1 MQALVL
7 KELNAPLVTE
17 QRSAPTPAKDEVV
30 VQLRSSA
37 LNRRDY
43 WITQGMYPGIKLP
56 VVLGSD
62 GAGEVVQIGSGLGN
76 FWSNRQVII
85 NPGWDW
91 GSDER
96 FQSESF
102 RILGMPVDGT
112 FASHVVVPA
121 DYLHEKP
128 AHLSWHEAAAV
139 PLAGVTAYR
148 AVFTQGEL
156 KPNQNVLVNG
166 VGGGVASFAM
176 QYAIAAGANLFVT
189 SSSSDKRDRAV
200 AMGAKAAFN
209 YADDQWHKEVKSS
222 HGLMDLIIDSAG
234 GEGYNALLE
243 LASPGGRIV
252 NYGATAGPPKKID
265 FFKVFWKQLRII
277 GSSMGSPADFKSML
291 TFIAEQRIKPII
303 DEVLPLDSANA
314 ALAKMKTSA
323 QFGKIVLDHNAAA

>member
-7 KELNAPLVTE
+7 KDLKSPLISE
-17 QRSAPTPAKDEVV
+17 QRSDPTPEKNEVIV
-30 VQLRSSA
+30 RLKASA

-62 GAGEVVQIGSGLGN
+62 GAGEVVELGSGLGN
-76 FWSNRQVII
+76 YWANRQVII

-91 GSDER
+91 GGDEH
-96 FQSESF
+96 FQSDSF
-102 RILGMPVDGT
+102 RILGLPADGT
-112 FASHVVVPA
+112 FATHVAVPA

-128 AHLSWHEAAAV
+128 AHMSWHQAAAL

-156 KPNQNVLVNG
+156 SPNQSVLVNG

-176 QYAIAAGANLFVT
+176 QYAIAAGANLVVT
-189 SSSSDKRDRAV
+189 SSSSDKREKAI
-200 AMGAKAAFN
+200 AMGAKAAFDYSDEN
-209 YADDQWHKEVKSS
+209 WHKEVKSS
-222 HGLMDLIIDSAG
+222 HGMMDLIIDSAG
-234 GEGYNALLE
+234 GDGYNALLD
-243 LASPGGRIV
+243 LATPGGRIV

-277 GSSMGSPADFKSML
+277 GSTMGSPADFKSML
-291 TFIAEQRIKPII
+291 AFVTENRIQPVV
-303 DEVLPLDSANA
+303 DEVLPLSSANT
-314 ALAKMKTSA
+314 ALEKMKTST
-323 QFGKIVLDHNAAA
+323 QFGKIVLDNEA